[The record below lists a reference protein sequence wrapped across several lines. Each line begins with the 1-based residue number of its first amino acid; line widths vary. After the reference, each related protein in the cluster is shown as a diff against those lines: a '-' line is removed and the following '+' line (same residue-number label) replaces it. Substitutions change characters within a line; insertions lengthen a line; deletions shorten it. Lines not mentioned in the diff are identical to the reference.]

1 MLKFVH
7 IYDCH
12 NNRCQDKCEAYLWQS
27 LRLIPLGQAENSIVS
42 SEAYFMEGHDISL
55 FCFL

>member
-27 LRLIPLGQAENSIVS
+27 LRLIPLWQAENSIVN
-42 SEAYFMEGHDISL
+42 SEAYVFGGT
-55 FCFL
+55 